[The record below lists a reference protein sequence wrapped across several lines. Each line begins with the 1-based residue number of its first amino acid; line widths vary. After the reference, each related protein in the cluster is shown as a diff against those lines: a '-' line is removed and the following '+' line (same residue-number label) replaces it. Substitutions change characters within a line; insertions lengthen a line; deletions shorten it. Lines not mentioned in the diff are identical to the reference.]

1 MIHFVSAKEACL
13 SSRTYHTA
21 LADWRSG
28 QQKNK
33 LMSLGCEYLAA
44 PHCFNGSQQY
54 QFTERRSS
62 PPGTIYHSV
71 YCAQMRPFIL
81 LEFNFGFLSKR
92 QRNLNSESVPIIKQQ
107 WIKSAQCDCDGYKG
121 HSGLPDDPW
130 PGQLGED
137 YRPSSSGSHPAHDRQ
152 ARAARGCLWDT
163 DRYRSMGWMRWMT
176 SQGHCHHHDSLMS
189 NRLLLWAVC
198 FPKAIDSTVHLL

>member
-137 YRPSSSGSHPAHDRQ
+137 YRISSSTRQ
-152 ARAARGCLWDT
+152 TGPCCPGVFVRHRPVQKHGVNEMDDFSRSLPSPWFINVEQAAALGCVF
-163 DRYRSMGWMRWMT
+163 S
-176 SQGHCHHHDSLMS
+176 
-189 NRLLLWAVC
+189 
-198 FPKAIDSTVHLL
+198 